1 MEGGERIEDMASK
14 TRPRWWQAL
23 LLITV
28 SAVVTLVA
36 AELGLRAYY
45 WTRGVGRGDVR
56 ELLLRSQNAELQELG
71 GGAGLYGLLRPSPI
85 PDAVY
90 ELKPHLEGDFR
101 GQRVETNRWGLRGP
115 DVAKRK
121 PAGVIRVVGLGDSHM
136 FGWAMPEGVYYMARL
151 EDELNAHALPG
162 TRFEVLNFGAPGY
175 NTVMEAAIFEHKAL
189 AFDPDFVLVH
199 FVGNDF
205 QSPHFLQPPR
215 SFRPSQWVL
224 VETFMGVFGEVE
236 EEFDGSQLDP
246 EEREELERESY
257 RRYRDLGGRKQF
269 RRALRRI
276 GELAAERRVP
286 ALFMMLGEGSKRRVV
301 ARGVAREA
309 GFYTL
314 NPVEYFKDLMA
325 DMGEEV
331 KPGRFR
337 AVFRRG
343 DWHPTPLGHR
353 AYAKALRCEL
363 AYLGVPGLAPEATR
377 DCVAQQ
383 SEPPGVPAPEPIAAK
398 TAQETR
404 PAASH

>member
-1 MEGGERIEDMASK
+1 MVRK

-23 LLITV
+23 LLIAV
-28 SAVVTLVA
+28 STGGTLVA
-36 AELGLRAYY
+36 AELGLRLHY

-56 ELLLRSQNAELQELG
+56 ELLLRSQNAELRELG
-71 GGAGLYGLLRPSPI
+71 GSGGLYGLLQPSPI
-85 PDAVY
+85 PEAVY
-90 ELKPHLEGDFR
+90 ELKPHLEGNFR
-101 GQRVETNRWGLRGP
+101 GRRVETNRWGLRGP
-115 DVAKRK
+115 QVAKRK

-151 EDELNAHALPG
+151 EDELNTHALPG

-205 QSPHFLQPPR
+205 DAPHFLQPPR

-224 VETFMGVFGEVE
+224 VETFLGVFGEVE

-257 RRYRDLGGRKQF
+257 SRYRDLGGPRRF
-269 RRALRRI
+269 GRALRRI

-331 KPGRFR
+331 TLERFP

-363 AYLGVPGLAPEATR
+363 AYLGVPGLAAEATR

-383 SEPPGVPAPEPIAAK
+383 SEPPAVPAPEPIAAK
-398 TAQETR
+398 PAQEIT
-404 PAASH
+404 PAASQ